1 MNGSVAGDAAIAAD
15 ERRRRLLP
23 PRLRPRDV
31 EQRGRGDLRLVET
44 LVLVLVGIV
53 LATATIN
60 DLVRQAGINHRLV
73 ADLATWRHYTGHD
86 YRNIAVDQEAFGVAS
101 KREVLCGNTSPGAP
115 KTRTQICLTIWGPV
129 VNGMR
134 TDTVPL
140 GPMSMVVADMMPD
153 NPGTWLFHCH
163 VNEHYEGGM
172 QTLFRVVP

>member
-1 MNGSVAGDAAIAAD
+1 VSGAAAGDSVIAGD
-15 ERRRRLLP
+15 ERRWRLLP

-31 EQRGRGDLRLVET
+31 EQQGRGDLRLVET

-73 ADLATWRHYTGHD
+73 ADLATWRHYTAHD
-86 YRNIAVDQEAFGVAS
+86 YRNIAIDQETFGVAS

-129 VNGMR
+129 VKGKR
-134 TDTVPL
+134 TVHGGWYLPAHVENDVPSERY
-140 GPMSMVVADMMPD
+140 GCFGV
-153 NPGTWLFHCH
+153 
-163 VNEHYEGGM
+163 GGDG
-172 QTLFRVVP
+172 RCPR

>member
-1 MNGSVAGDAAIAAD
+1 MSGFATGDAAIAAD
-15 ERRRRLLP
+15 ERRWHFLP

-44 LVLVLVGIV
+44 LVLVLVGVV

-86 YRNIAVDQEAFGVAS
+86 YHNISVDQETFGAAS
-101 KREVLCGNTSPGAP
+101 MREVLCGNTSPGAP

-134 TDTVPL
+134 AVHGGWYLPAYVEND
-140 GPMSMVVADMMPD
+140 VASERY
-153 NPGTWLFHCH
+153 GCFGA
-163 VNEHYEGGM
+163 GG
-172 QTLFRVVP
+172 QGRCSR